1 MLEVF
6 LDMQVLVPCR
16 DMMTSTSA
24 PPTPAHCCATAAPDQ
39 SSPTAMQLRSL
50 IEALFVDYAT
60 DQELFT
66 SCHKRAPLFSSLM
79 SLVNDATNTVV
90 PELWITNT
98 TTQLAIVN
106 LLGPFIDASLW
117 MVQLQWTDQCCCH
130 YVVLV

>member
-16 DMMTSTSA
+16 DMMTSASA
-24 PPTPAHCCATAAPDQ
+24 PPTHCSATAAPEQ
-39 SSPTAMQLRSL
+39 SSSPPVQLHSL
-50 IEALFVDYAT
+50 IEALFVDYST

-66 SCHKRAPLFSSLM
+66 SCYKRAPLFSSLM
-79 SLVNDATNTVV
+79 SLVNDATSTIV
-90 PELWITNT
+90 PELWLTNT

-117 MVQLQWTDQCCCH
+117 MVQL
-130 YVVLV
+130 